1 LVVCYTGNAHNVLR
15 YICVR
20 GARDYGEPRCIS
32 FGGLVV
38 DDAIGKEILR
48 VVQPAAIAAAV
59 VASEAA
65 AHQRDEVLNAWTREL
80 EAARY
85 AARRAQKQYD
95 ATDPENRLVADELS
109 STSRDRATSR
119 PRS

>member
-1 LVVCYTGNAHNVLR
+1 M
-15 YICVR
+15 
-20 GARDYGEPRCIS
+20 
-32 FGGLVV
+32 V

-48 VVQPAAIAAAV
+48 VVQPAAVDAAV

-65 AHQRDEVLNAWTREL
+65 AHQQDEVLKAWTREL

-95 ATDPENRLVADELS
+95 ATDPENRLVADELERRWNMALQRVREIEARIDHHVHGGRQPCKGAEIAVQAARVYS
-109 STSRDRATSR
+109 
-119 PRS
+119 